1 MKAEQQIII
10 IEDEARAVKKLE
22 GFLTEIAPNINV
34 VAKFETVRESIAFL
48 SNNTVDLILS
58 DIQLADGISFEIF
71 EAVTVSCPIIF
82 TTAYDEY
89 AIKAFETQG
98 IDYLLKPIQKERLA
112 KALEKFE
119 DLKSTVDIESLR
131 NLLQPKT
138 NQFKK
143 RFMIKVGEKIKSFS
157 TDEINAF
164 YSLEK
169 GTFLLTNEGR
179 NYVLDY
185 SLEEVSHLL
194 NPDMFFRINRKVIVN
209 MNGIDEVIQ
218 HTNSRLKLIVP
229 HLELDEVIVARE
241 RVGSFKTW
249 MGA

>member
-71 EAVTVSCPIIF
+71 EAVIVSCPIIF

-119 DLKSTVDIESLR
+119 DLKLTVNIESLR

-194 NPDMFFRINRKVIVN
+194 DPDMFFRINRKVIVN

-218 HTNSRLKLIVP
+218 HTNSRLKLVVP